1 MKVQTDAA
9 ELENQQIVKA
19 YRSLLKASRR
29 QLEKGDKKQIRE
41 AFNLALDAHKTMRRK
56 SGEPYI
62 MHPLAVAQICAEE
75 IGLGTT
81 SIVCALLH
89 DVVEDT
95 DITLAD
101 ITLQFGGKVA
111 KIIDGLTKISG
122 VFDQQDKSMQAEN
135 FRKMLLTLGD
145 DVRVILI
152 KLADRLHNMRTL
164 DSMSPKSQLKIAS
177 ETQYVYAP
185 LAHRLG
191 LYAIKTELEDLATKY
206 LEPANYIFVKD
217 KLQESKQERNR
228 YIKQFIEPITTSLT
242 EAGFKFEI
250 KGRPKSI
257 HSILTKMK
265 KQNIPFE
272 EVYDLFAIRIII
284 DSEIENEKSDCW
296 RAYSI
301 ITDFYRPNP
310 DRLRDW
316 VSTPKGNGYESLHTT
331 VMGPKGKWVEVQIR
345 TSRMDEIAEKGYAAH
360 WKYKDKD
367 AAAQQNPEGGLEE
380 WLARVREVLEDPDS
394 NALDFLDD
402 FKLNLFTEEIF
413 VFTPKGDLRKLP
425 VNATI
430 LDFAFDIHSDLGSK
444 CIGGKVNNKLVPI
457 NYKLANGDQVE
468 ILSSV
473 KQTPK
478 EEWLAFVVTA
488 KAKAKIRD
496 WFKQEKLRSSAM
508 GKEIIERKFT
518 QAKIPFTS
526 EGLTDLI
533 YFFKLPTVAELYY
546 RVANDKIDKKE
557 LDIETILEK
566 VKKQKQDHATEAR
579 AARANSTSKPNP
591 NLASDAVILGD
602 DIDMPYSFA
611 KCCNPIPG
619 DDIFGFVTVGEGVK
633 IHRTKCPNAIGLMSN
648 YGYRILRSRWAN
660 TDSKTRAFIT
670 NIKLN
675 GIDSVGIV
683 STIADIIS
691 KQLQINM
698 HSISVGSKEGMF
710 EGTIELEVFD
720 TSQLDELM
728 NKIKAASPLIK
739 VSREDA
745 QIVR

>member
-1 MKVQTDAA
+1 MKVLTDA

-29 QLEKGDKKQIRE
+29 NLEKGDKKLIRE
-41 AFNLALDAHKTMRRK
+41 AFNLSLDAHKNMRRK

-62 MHPLAVAQICAEE
+62 MHPLAVAQICAAE

-89 DVVEDT
+89 DTVEDT
-95 DITLAD
+95 EITLD
-101 ITLQFGGKVA
+101 VIGMQFGAKVA

-135 FRKMLLTLGD
+135 FRKMLLTLSD

-206 LEPANYIFVKD
+206 LEPDNYTFVKE
-217 KLQESKQERNR
+217 KLQETKLQRNR
-228 YIKQFIEPITTSLT
+228 YIKHFCEPIVEALDD
-242 EAGFKFEI
+242 AGFKYEI

-257 HSILTKMK
+257 HSILNKMK

-272 EVYDLFAIRIII
+272 EVYDLFAIRIIV
-284 DSEIENEKSDCW
+284 DSEYESEKSDCW
-296 RAYSI
+296 KVYSI

-367 AAAQQNPEGGLEE
+367 AQQQQGDGGLEE
-380 WLARVREVLEDPDS
+380 WLARVREVLENPEA

-402 FKLNLFTEEIF
+402 FKLNLFADEIF

-425 VNATI
+425 GNATI
-430 LDFAFDIHSDLGSK
+430 LDFAFDVHSELGSK

-457 NYKLANGDQVE
+457 NFKLTNGDQVE
-468 ILSSV
+468 ILTST

-478 EEWLAFVVTA
+478 EEWLSFVVTA
-488 KAKAKIRD
+488 KAKSRIRD
-496 WFKQEKLRSSAM
+496 WFKHEKLRASQM
-508 GKEIIERKFT
+508 GKEIIERKF
-518 QAKIPFTS
+518 QQDKIQFTS
-526 EGLTDLI
+526 EALQDLLS
-533 YFFKLPTVAELYY
+533 YFKLPTVSELYY
-546 RVANDKIDKKE
+546 QVANEIIEKKRLDIAHILEEVKRLKKE
-557 LDIETILEK
+557 HE
-566 VKKQKQDHATEAR
+566 TEAR
-579 AARANSTSKPNP
+579 AAKAQSKPAP
-591 NLASDAVILGD
+591 AYSKDAVVLGD
-602 DIDMPYSFA
+602 DIEMPYSFA

-633 IHRTKCPNAIGLMSN
+633 IHRINCPNAIGLMSN
-648 YGYRILRSRWAN
+648 YGYRIIRAKWAN
-660 TDSKTRAFIT
+660 TASKSRAFIT
-670 NIKLN
+670 NIKLV

-683 STIADIIS
+683 STITDIIS

-698 HSISVGSKEGMF
+698 HSIHISSNEGMF
-710 EGTIELEVFD
+710 EGLIELEVFD
-720 TSQLDELM
+720 TNQLDELM

-745 QIVR
+745 GVVT

>member
-1 MKVQTDAA
+1 MNALTEA
-9 ELENQQIVKA
+9 ELENKEIVKA
-19 YRSLLKASRR
+19 YRSLLKASKRN
-29 QLEKGDKKQIRE
+29 LEKGDKKVIRE
-41 AFNLALDAHKTMRRK
+41 AFNLSLDAHKNMRRK

-62 MHPLAVAQICAEE
+62 FHPLAVAQICAEE
-75 IGLGTT
+75 VGLGTT

-95 DITLAD
+95 EISLAD
-101 ITLQFGGKVA
+101 IRMQFGEKVSV
-111 KIIDGLTKISG
+111 IIDGLTKISG

-135 FRKMLLTLGD
+135 FRKMLLTLSD

-206 LEPANYIFVKD
+206 LEPDNYIFVKE
-217 KLQESKQERNR
+217 KLQETKTQRNR
-228 YIKQFIEPITTSLT
+228 YIKLFIEPITSSLS
-242 EAGFKFEI
+242 EAGFTFEI

-272 EVYDLFAIRIII
+272 EVYDLFAIRIIL
-284 DSEIENEKSDCW
+284 DSEVEHEKSDCW
-296 RAYSI
+296 KAYSI

-331 VMGPKGKWVEVQIR
+331 VMGPQGKWVEVQIR

-367 AAAQQNPEGGLEE
+367 AAQQSGDGLEE
-380 WLARVREVLEDPDS
+380 WLARVREILENADS

-402 FKLNLFTEEIF
+402 FKLNLFSDEIF

-425 VNATI
+425 TNATI
-430 LDFAFDIHSDLGSK
+430 LDFAFDLHSELGSK
-444 CIGGKVNNKLVPI
+444 CIGGKVNNKLVPL
-457 NYKLANGDQVE
+457 NFKLTNGDQVE
-468 ILSSV
+468 ILTST

-478 EEWLAFVVTA
+478 EEWLEFVATA
-488 KAKAKIRD
+488 KAKSKIRD
-496 WFKQEKLRSSAM
+496 WFKHEKLRASSM
-508 GKEIIERKFT
+508 GKEIIERKFA
-518 QAKIPFTS
+518 QNKIPFTS
-526 EGLTDLI
+526 EALTDIMI
-533 YFFKLPTVAELYY
+533 YFKLPTIAELYY
-546 RVANDKIDKKE
+546 RVANEKIDKKE
-557 LDIETILEK
+557 LDIEKILEH
-566 VKKQKQDHATEAR
+566 VKQQRISQTAEAR
-579 AARANSTSKPNP
+579 VARANSSSKPNP
-591 NLASDAVILGD
+591 NIASDAVVLGD

-633 IHRTKCPNAIGLMSN
+633 IHRTNCPNAIGLMSN
-648 YGYRILRSRWAN
+648 YGYRIIRSKWAN
-660 TDSKTRAFIT
+660 TASKSRAFIT
-670 NIKLN
+670 HIKLN

-683 STIADIIS
+683 STITDIIS

-698 HSISVGSKEGMF
+698 HSIHVGSKDGMF
-710 EGTIELEVFD
+710 EGSIEMEVFD
-720 TSQLDELM
+720 TNQLEELM

-745 QIVR
+745 QQLVK